1 MAKKT
6 ITIEID
12 EDAFNGLNNAV
23 VAYMDILF
31 AIKFCCE
38 VPEKFRPLKNKSEE
52 ELDARRD
59 AVVQLYKDIEKQF
72 LN

>member
-12 EDAFNGLNNAV
+12 EEAFNGLNNAV
-23 VAYMDILF
+23 IAYMDILF
-31 AIKFCCE
+31 ALKFCCE
-38 VPEKFRPLKNKSEE
+38 VPEKFRPLKEKSEE

-59 AVVQLYKDIEKQF
+59 AVMQLYKDVEQQF